1 MPFRTKEVL
10 ESWLEEFSAAT
21 GDKADEAEVLRLDGD
36 SDGDGDETGLV
47 VIRLHNATTD
57 VYMQPAGPGDPDWE
71 VTFAARD
78 RDLALTAEGVA
89 ALAAE
94 LQRVAALCR
103 FMQQKSRDHVA
114 AAAG

>member
-21 GDKADEAEVLRLDGD
+21 GDQADEAEVLRLDAD
-36 SDGDGDETGLV
+36 SDDDGDETGLV

-57 VYMQPAGPGDPDWE
+57 VYMQPAAPGDPGWE

-78 RDLALTAEGVA
+78 RDLALTPEGVA

-94 LQRVAALCR
+94 LQRVAVLCR
-103 FMQQKSRDHVA
+103 FMEQKSRDHVA